1 MKCTAFR
8 IALKVCFNVVRLSVH
23 PAFNIRDP
31 VELSVPS
38 YALIVND
45 SGLVMFSE
53 EISHCFDVRSGIRFV
68 PA

>member
-1 MKCTAFR
+1 MSFTGVDGLMETA
-8 IALKVCFNVVRLSVH
+8 
-23 PAFNIRDP
+23 AFNIRDP

-45 SGLVMFSE
+45 SVLVMFSE
-53 EISHCFDVRSGIRFV
+53 EISHCFDVCSGIRFV